1 MLEMYD
7 TLNTTQKNS
16 FADICNKLLANTYL
30 ARDKRDNKEA
40 YYFVISYKD
49 LFEEYFKLIH
59 MDLEINRDLGT
70 ISLNNT
76 NNSTILKLKK
86 DESVMLLI
94 IRLLYHEKLKETS
107 INTNIVVSISEL
119 HAKYDMLEIKR
130 KINKTD
136 LIAMLRLFRRYN
148 LIEPMGDI
156 NNSNTQI
163 IVFPTILEAL
173 KTEQIDA
180 IYNTIMKLTAD
191 GGNE

>member
-1 MLEMYD
+1 MLEIYD
-7 TLNTTQKNS
+7 TLNTTQKNY
-16 FADICNKLLANTYL
+16 FADVCNKLLANTYL

-40 YYFVISYKD
+40 YYFVVSYKD
-49 LFEEYFKLIH
+49 LFEEYFKLMH

-70 ISLNNT
+70 ISLSNT
-76 NNSTILKLKK
+76 NSSTILKLKK

-107 INTNIVVSISEL
+107 INTNIVISISDL

-148 LIEPMGDI
+148 LIEPMGDL
-156 NNSNTQI
+156 NNSNTQLV
-163 IVFPTILEAL
+163 VFPTILDAL
-173 KTEQIDA
+173 ITDQIDG
-180 IYNTIMKLTAD
+180 IYITIMKLTTE
-191 GGNE
+191 GVSE

>member
-1 MLEMYD
+1 MLEIYD
-7 TLNTTQKNS
+7 TLNTTQKNY
-16 FADICNKLLANTYL
+16 FADVCNKLLANTYL

-40 YYFVISYKD
+40 YYFVVSYKD
-49 LFEEYFKLIH
+49 LFEEYFKLMH

-70 ISLNNT
+70 ISLSNT
-76 NNSTILKLKK
+76 NSSTILKLKK

-107 INTNIVVSISEL
+107 INTNIVISISDL

-148 LIEPMGDI
+148 LIEPMGDL
-156 NNSNTQI
+156 NNSNTQLV
-163 IVFPTILEAL
+163 VFPTILEAL
-173 KTEQIDA
+173 KTDQIDA
-180 IYNTIMKLTAD
+180 IYNTIMKLTTE
-191 GGNE
+191 GVSE

>member
-1 MLEMYD
+1 MFETY
-7 TLNTTQKNS
+7 TTFTNTQKNT

-40 YYFVISYKD
+40 YYFVVSYKD
-49 LFEEYFKLIH
+49 LFEEYFKMMN
-59 MDLEINRDLGT
+59 MDLVLNRDLGT
-70 ISLNNT
+70 ITLENT
-76 NNSTILKLKK
+76 NTQTILKLKK
-86 DESVMLLI
+86 DESIMLLI
-94 IRLLYHEKLKETS
+94 VRLLYHEKLKETS
-107 INTNIVVSISEL
+107 INTNLVISLNDL

-191 GGNE
+191 GGAE